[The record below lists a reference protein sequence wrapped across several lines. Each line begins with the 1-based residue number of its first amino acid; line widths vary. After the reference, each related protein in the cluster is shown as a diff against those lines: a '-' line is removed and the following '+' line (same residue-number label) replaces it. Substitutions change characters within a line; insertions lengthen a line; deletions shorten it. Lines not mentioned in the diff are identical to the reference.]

1 MKGLLIKDYK
11 TILHNKKMFV
21 FLLIVQLLA
30 LQNYDGYSF
39 LIGYTVM
46 IFVLLVLN
54 TISMD
59 EYYKGFPFLMTMPVR
74 RETYVTEKYVLMLG
88 FSLLGTMFS
97 TALVILLHHGIMR
110 EILLEGIFI
119 YVILA
124 LFQLLMLPV
133 QLKFGGE
140 KGRIVLAGLFAC
152 ITVIATSL
160 NTIMPNAFGMQSI
173 FGDLIR
179 NIFTG
184 FLSLSAGMMA
194 LVVLLVFAACLM
206 VSYCISL
213 RVMRKKE
220 F

>member
-11 TILHNKKMFV
+11 IILHNKKMFII
-21 FLLIVQLLA
+21 LLVVQLLA

-39 LIGYTVM
+39 LIGYNTM

-59 EYYKGFPFLMTMPVR
+59 EYYKSSPFLMTMPVKR
-74 RETYVTEKYVLMLG
+74 KTYVTEKYALMLG
-88 FSLLGTMFS
+88 FSFLGAMLSTM
-97 TALVILLHHGIMR
+97 LCILLHR
-110 EILLEGIFI
+110 EMIQVLLLEGISI

-124 LFQLLMLPV
+124 LFQLLMLPI

-140 KGRIVLAGLFAC
+140 KGRIVLIGLLAC

-160 NTIMPNAFGMQSI
+160 NKILPNAFGMQGTI
-173 FGDLIR
+173 GNLVR
-179 NIFTG
+179 NILTG
-184 FLSLSAGMMA
+184 FFSLPAKTMV
-194 LVVLLVFAACLM
+194 LVVLLVF
-206 VSYCISL
+206 VVSFIISYCISL
-213 RVMRKKE
+213 QVMRKKE